1 MGPGLDRIISR
12 NHFIADW
19 QNAKLFPSLMCQFTM
34 TPDEGSSDGSA
45 WTLPQTPVVWHA
57 TVVKSFMPSS
67 IEEESGMV
75 TLHVGE
81 ELTVYGCNPCDTTG
95 IDPSARLVIET
106 AEGVMGL
113 APANLYYYDSENDWG
128 KVSCD
133 SPPSNAT
140 GKATFSLTGATRL
153 SPEAQAS
160 GDVVM
165 GSQIAVDT
173 AVPFEY
179 YDFEII
185 QRLSPIKSPL
195 RPVGD
200 IFRSIFFEYAFE

>member
-19 QNAKLFPSLMCQFTM
+19 QNAKLFPSLMCQLTM

-113 APANLYYYDSENDWG
+113 ARRQSLLLRLRERLGQSLMRFSALKRHRQGYLFANGCDEAVARGSG
-128 KVSCD
+128 KRRCGNGVANCC
-133 SPPSNAT
+133 
-140 GKATFSLTGATRL
+140 R
-153 SPEAQAS
+153 
-160 GDVVM
+160 
-165 GSQIAVDT
+165 
-173 AVPFEY
+173 Y
-179 YDFEII
+179 C
-185 QRLSPIKSPL
+185 
-195 RPVGD
+195 
-200 IFRSIFFEYAFE
+200 RSVRVL